1 MSTLEIHYPH
11 TLDQATARSAIT
23 RLVDQLAAQMPLHA
37 HWAENILHFSG
48 SGMEGQIDVREGDV
62 TIHATLGLLAS
73 AMKEM
78 VEQKIAHALHRHF
91 SPLSQPSQ

>member
-11 TLDQATARSAIT
+11 SLDQAAACNAIT
-23 RLVDQLAAQMPLHA
+23 RLVDQLAAQMPLQT

-48 SGMEGQIDVREGDV
+48 SGMKGQIDVRERDIA
-62 TIHATLGLLAS
+62 IHATLGLLAS

-78 VEQKIAHALHRHF
+78 LEQKIGQALHRHF
-91 SPLSQPSQ
+91 SPMNQPSQ